1 MELSVFSAS
10 LFSKKLNS
18 SKWSS
23 LIKFHSHPSSYKEE
37 NSCCHLWAFFLP
49 HNMFGSSGIHLISI
63 LNIQLFNS
71 SHLLFFESISVWAL
85 LLLFH
90 QKIAF
95 FQRSFAN
102 KHSVCV
108 CVCVCVR
115 VYVCVSVCVR
125 VCVCACVKFFSLCRS
140 IFLIVVQSALFF
152 FFF

>member
-1 MELSVFSAS
+1 
-10 LFSKKLNS
+10 
-18 SKWSS
+18 
-23 LIKFHSHPSSYKEE
+23 
-37 NSCCHLWAFFLP
+37 
-49 HNMFGSSGIHLISI
+49 MFGSSGIHLISI

-108 CVCVCVR
+108 CVSVCVR
-115 VYVCVSVCVR
+115 VCMCVRVCVCARARVC